1 MSMHVHYS
9 HRAFIGIGSN
19 LNNPLEQVQRAIT
32 ALAGLPL
39 CEVAAISPL
48 YRTQPVG
55 PQDQDDFINGAVE
68 LLTAYSPLALL
79 DQLQRLEQQ
88 QRRIRVR
95 HWGPRTL
102 DLDLLLYDEQL
113 VDYARLQV
121 PHKEFLKRPFAW
133 KPVID
138 IAPDVRLPDGSRL
151 HEHIQMSDADDM
163 VQMDAL
169 PAS

>member
-1 MSMHVHYS
+1 MYAHYP

-32 ALAGLPL
+32 ALARLPL
-39 CEVAAISPL
+39 CEMVAVSPL

-102 DLDLLLYDEQL
+102 DLDLLLYDEQIM
-113 VDYARLQV
+113 DHARLQV

-138 IAPDVRLPDGSRL
+138 IAPDVRLPDGSYL
-151 HEHIQMSDADDM
+151 HEYIQMGDANDM
-163 VQMDAL
+163 VQIGTL
-169 PAS
+169 SST